1 MERSNEQVDPDDS
14 EMHSIASTHST
25 PEFGALTEDE
35 EELKTRDR
43 GQGNDAEED
52 VLVGGTKNADF
63 ILGLLRRRGM
73 EEPAMRYLHTT
84 ELWKTSEVYC

>member
-35 EELKTRDR
+35 EELK
-43 GQGNDAEED
+43 
-52 VLVGGTKNADF
+52 
-63 ILGLLRRRGM
+63 
-73 EEPAMRYLHTT
+73 
-84 ELWKTSEVYC
+84 EVRLTDHL